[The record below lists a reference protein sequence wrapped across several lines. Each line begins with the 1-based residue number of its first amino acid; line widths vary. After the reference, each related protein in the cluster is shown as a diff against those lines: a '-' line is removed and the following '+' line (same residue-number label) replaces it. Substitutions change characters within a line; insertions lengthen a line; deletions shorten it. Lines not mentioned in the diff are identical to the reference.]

1 MKKVIRLTEG
11 DLHRI
16 IENSVKRILKE
27 NKVIKKNHKSKHRIN
42 EGYSFN
48 HEEYYKWADT
58 DQIPK
63 QVKDM
68 VQYISE
74 KVGCSVDDEEKVI
87 ELRNRGGHTY
97 AFGKGFTISY
107 CTSSLADG
115 PGEDYSD
122 TLIKWIEGIG
132 FRIENSYGDN
142 GMDSAT
148 NYNDTYWH
156 YDFVYEPSIVSIEKF
171 VDWDE
176 NDDEDDD
183 MDESGWDEDE
193 FNY

>member
-1 MKKVIRLTEG
+1 MKKIIRLTEG

-16 IENSVKRILKE
+16 IENCVRKAIKRT
-27 NKVIKKNHKSKHRIN
+27 HKTKRRIN

-48 HEEYYKWADT
+48 DEEYYKWANT

-63 QVKDM
+63 SVKDM
-68 VQYISE
+68 VQYIAE
-74 KVGCSVDDEEKVI
+74 KVGCSIEDEEEVI

-115 PGEDYSD
+115 PGVDYSD
-122 TLIKWIEGIG
+122 TLIKWLKGIG
-132 FRIENSYGDN
+132 FSIENSYGDN

-148 NYNDTYWH
+148 NYRDTYWN
-156 YDFVYEPSIVSIEKF
+156 YDFVYKPSIKSIAEF
-171 VDWDE
+171 EDWDG
-176 NDDEDDD
+176 NEDD
-183 MDESGWDEDE
+183 
-193 FNY
+193 Y